1 MSKDGIASL
10 KLFKIDTIHSFEGWF
25 RLLSSFYTK
34 DRSTQKLTTGR
45 IHSFD
50 IRHSIF
56 DIRYSLFLCLLIGL
70 LVGCAGIK
78 KSERPVQPENIPPI
92 LEIEAVPFYP
102 QSEYQCGPST
112 LAMAMTYSGL
122 PITPEELKNQVY
134 TPSRKGSLQMAMVA
148 ATRRHGRIAY
158 QIVGLNS
165 IWAEIAAG
173 YPVIVLQNIGLSW
186 IPVWH
191 YAVVV
196 GYDFPEKSVILRS
209 GITERKVMSFYTF
222 EKTWARSNYW
232 GMIVLEPTQLPAV
245 AIEKDYLTGV
255 LGLEKSRQFEAAVE
269 GYQTAWKRWPQSLI
283 ALMGLG
289 NSFYA
294 LGNLPGA
301 EHAFRETVKIH
312 PDAADAYNNLAQVLL
327 EQGRKPEA
335 LDAARRAI
343 AIGGP
348 MSEEYEKTLQEIQAK
363 D

>member
-1 MSKDGIASL
+1 
-10 KLFKIDTIHSFEGWF
+10 
-25 RLLSSFYTK
+25 
-34 DRSTQKLTTGR
+34 
-45 IHSFD
+45 
-50 IRHSIF
+50 
-56 DIRYSLFLCLLIGL
+56 L
-70 LVGCAGIK
+70 LVGCAGIQ
-78 KSERPVQPENIPPI
+78 KSKNVVLPKNLAPRH
-92 LEIEAVPFYP
+92 EIEAVPFYP

-122 PITPEELKNQVY
+122 PISPEELKSQVY

-158 QIVGLNS
+158 QIVGLNAL
-165 IWAEIAAG
+165 WAEIAAG

-191 YAVVV
+191 YAVVI
-196 GYDFPEKSVILRS
+196 GYDFPENTVILRS

-269 GYQTAWKRWPQSLI
+269 GYQTALKRWPQSLI
-283 ALMGLG
+283 AFMGLG

-301 EHAFRETVKIH
+301 EHAFREAVRIH
-312 PDAADAYNNLAQVLL
+312 PDAADAHNNLAMVLL

-335 LDAARRAI
+335 LDAARRAV

-348 MSEEYEKTLQEIQAK
+348 MSEEYEKTLKEIQSK
-363 D
+363 K